1 MMLVAKNL
9 RKSYFHPNRCEILK
23 GVSLTVQ
30 LGETVAIM
38 GPSGVGKS
46 TLLHILGTLDAPSCG
61 CLEIA
66 GKDAL
71 GDQSAAIRNQHIGF
85 VFQNYNLLDE
95 YTVLENV
102 LMPSRI
108 GRTGNQEEEAKR
120 LLEEVGLSDHLDHFA
135 KQLSGGEKQRAAI
148 ARALC
153 NNPDLILADEPS
165 GNLDEANSKRIHEIL
180 IQTAKKRNK
189 GLIVVTHN
197 HDLAKQC
204 DFIYTLHE
212 GTLEES

>member
-1 MMLVAKNL
+1 MAVLVAKDLKKSFL
-9 RKSYFHPNRCEILK
+9 RPSRCDILK
-23 GVSLTVQ
+23 GVSLTVNP
-30 LGETVAIM
+30 GETVAIM

-46 TLLHILGTLDAPSCG
+46 TLLHILGTLDEPSSG
-61 CLEIA
+61 SLEIS
-66 GKDAL
+66 GKNAL
-71 GDQSAAIRNQHIGF
+71 GDQRAFLRNQHIGF

-95 YTVLENV
+95 YSVLENV

-108 GRTGNQEEEAKR
+108 ARVGSQEESAKQ
-120 LLEEVGLSDHLDHFA
+120 LLTQVGLENHFHHLA

-165 GNLDEANSKRIHEIL
+165 GNLDDTNSDRIHDIL
-180 IQTAKKRNK
+180 ISTAKSLKK

-197 HDLAKQC
+197 QALAKQC
-204 DFIYTLHE
+204 DFIYNLQD
-212 GTLEES
+212 GVLS

>member
-1 MMLVAKNL
+1 MLVAKNL
-9 RKSYFHPNRCEILK
+9 RKSYFHPNRCEIIK

-61 CLEIA
+61 SLEIA